1 MNNTRT
7 SSEDRY
13 GIDIGRVI
21 INPAAPDG
29 GADTSFLSGGEDR
42 AMQTPPAPD
51 AFRVI
56 RALVECSGGQV
67 WLVSKCGARIEGRT
81 RRWLARHRFYQET
94 GMPADHLR
102 FCLRRPEKRR
112 HCAALG
118 LTHFVDDRVDV
129 LRHLRGLVPNLYL
142 FGRQKPGFRV
152 PSWARPV
159 LDWRQVEQALDLVPE
174 EVCHGS

>member
-1 MNNTRT
+1 MNDTRT
-7 SSEDRY
+7 SSEARY

-21 INPAAPDG
+21 INPAAPGG
-29 GADTSFLSGGEDR
+29 GADTSFLSGGEDQ

-56 RALVECSGGQV
+56 RALVEQSAGQV

-118 LTHFVDDRVDV
+118 LTHFVDDRLDV
-129 LRHLRGLVPNLYL
+129 LQHLRGLVPYLYL
-142 FGRQKPGFRV
+142 FGRQRHGTQI
-152 PSWARPV
+152 PSWVRPV
-159 LDWRQVEQALDLVPE
+159 VDWREVEQVLELAPLETCP
-174 EVCHGS
+174 GS